1 MSATYAGKPHL
12 PHLLQTMISS
22 NKYTTASA
30 CFNLNEQQLDRFLPF
45 LYVQYLEQNMN
56 WKRVRERLRNSCL
69 GQVLIPGYEGMP
81 AKQFRSI
88 PKEWTVRNF
97 QKAMKD
103 LPEEVRHRC
112 IQYVKRVKEERK
124 PLILPNNTYTDSG
137 LRKLKAIALY
147 VVELSEDYQKKK
159 ITPEKLHRLHLY
171 CQDMAEMTKELSDR
185 ATATSEPCKP

>member
-1 MSATYAGKPHL
+1 
-12 PHLLQTMISS
+12 MISYH
-22 NKYTTASA
+22 KYTTASA

-56 WKRVRERLRNSCL
+56 WKRVRESLRCRCL
-69 GQVLIPGYEGMP
+69 AGGAIPGYEGMP

-124 PLILPNNTYTDSG
+124 PLMLPNNTYTDSG
-137 LRKLKAIALY
+137 LRQLKAIALY
-147 VVELSEDYQKKK
+147 VVELSVRYQEKK
-159 ITPEKLHRLHLY
+159 ITPEELRRLHLY
-171 CQDMAEMTKELSDR
+171 CQDMAELTKELHAR
-185 ATATSEPCKP
+185 ATALQHAKCN